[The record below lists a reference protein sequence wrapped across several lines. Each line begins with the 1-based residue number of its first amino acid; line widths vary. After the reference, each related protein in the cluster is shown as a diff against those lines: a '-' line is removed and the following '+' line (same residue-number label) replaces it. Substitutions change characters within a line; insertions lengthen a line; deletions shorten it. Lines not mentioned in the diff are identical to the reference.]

1 MEEPLKILIVDDD
14 QVDRMAVRRALNR
27 AGIPMLMREACDGET
42 MMQALQSQPFDCI
55 FLDYQLPGQ
64 DGLALLQQLRC
75 QDIHIPII
83 MLTGQGDEQI
93 AVEMM
98 KAGASDYLSKAMVSP
113 ERLEQLLRNAI
124 RLYQAEKEVALAK
137 QQREQ
142 LLRQREDFVSRLTH
156 DLRTPLVAADRML
169 HLLQENAFGPITPET
184 EEALACMRASNQ
196 NLVQMVNTLL
206 EVFRHEAGYKA
217 LTFVECNLS
226 ELIKEVVNELM
237 PLALEKKLQ
246 LKITYLGT
254 TQSSPLPM
262 VLADRLELRRVLVNL
277 VGNAI
282 KFTDSG
288 SVCIYLNEADSENPE
303 RAFITLSIEDSGCGI
318 SMDDQLIL
326 FERFRQGNHKRSGSG
341 LGLYLS
347 RCIVEAHGG
356 RISVQSN
363 LGQGSCFNISLPIYR
378 PIASLERSTPPNNL
392 SNDR

>member
-14 QVDRMAVRRALNR
+14 LVDRMTVRRALTR
-27 AGIPMLMREACDGET
+27 AGLPMMLREACDGET

-64 DGLALLQQLRC
+64 DGLALLQQLRR
-75 QDIHIPII
+75 QGIHIPII

-113 ERLEQLLRNAI
+113 ERLEQSLRNTI

-142 LLRQREDFVSRLTH
+142 LVRQREDFVSRMTH

-169 HLLQENAFGPITPET
+169 HLLQENTFGAITPET
-184 EEALACMRASNQ
+184 QEALACMQASNQ

-206 EVFRHEAGYKA
+206 EVFRHEAGCKA
-217 LTFVECNLS
+217 LTFVECNLY
-226 ELIKEVVNELM
+226 ELMQEVVTELM

-246 LKITYLGT
+246 LKATYP
-254 TQSSPLPM
+254 SSAQNSPPAM
-262 VLADRLELRRVLVNL
+262 VLGDRLELRRVLVNL

-288 SVCIYLNEADSENPE
+288 SICIYLSETDPE
-303 RAFITLSIEDSGCGI
+303 RAFITLSIEDTGCGI
-318 SMDDQLIL
+318 PTEEQASL

-356 RISVQSN
+356 SISAQSN
-363 LGQGSCFNISLPIYR
+363 LGQGSCFNISLPVYCPDTTQR
-378 PIASLERSTPPNNL
+378 ATALNNL
-392 SNDR
+392 PKDR